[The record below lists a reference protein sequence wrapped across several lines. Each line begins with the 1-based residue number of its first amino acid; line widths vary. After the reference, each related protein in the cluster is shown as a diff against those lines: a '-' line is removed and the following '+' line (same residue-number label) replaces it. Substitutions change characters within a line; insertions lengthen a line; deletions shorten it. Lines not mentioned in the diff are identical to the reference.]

1 MFDGFCKLRRAH
13 AYNVSVNYS
22 CAVKM
27 ASCHKNTHHNL
38 LDLRLSKIMFVNNK
52 LLQISAL
59 VVHYDVQIFKVISG
73 FGQNDLV
80 DFHDLA
86 HFSVSHTL
94 THG

>member
-27 ASCHKNTHHNL
+27 ASCHKNTRHNL

-59 VVHYDVQIFKVISG
+59 VVHNDIQIFKVVSG
-73 FGQNDLV
+73 LRQNDLV